1 MARLPRLTRSIIP
14 VQSPRMGATLPG
26 RLHTIDAMRGVAAIF
41 VLIGHAATFFD
52 LSYIPR
58 FWLAVDLFFLI
69 SGYVLGAIYEPR
81 FRAGLSVGDF
91 LVARLL
97 RLYPLYLLG
106 LAIGLLSG
114 GIALVLGKGD
124 LSAPDFLVAVVTGLV
139 MLPSPT
145 WGADDSLFPLNFPAW
160 SLFFELCANL
170 VLALCWRRLTQPVLV
185 AIVILSAI
193 GIAVSGSTGHGEGWS
208 NVLWGFPRVG
218 FSFFLGVLLQRQR
231 QDATRTSPLAWLLVA
246 AVVLLLAVKL
256 PDAFLFDLLTI
267 FIAFPLLVWCA
278 TSIEPQRV
286 GIARLLGAL
295 SYPLYVIHV
304 PLLSLIARGI
314 IFCGT
319 RPEALAPWLGFATVA
334 LLCGAALWLDRA
346 YDGPVRR
353 FASARL
359 KADS

>member
-1 MARLPRLTRSIIP
+1 M
-14 VQSPRMGATLPG
+14 
-26 RLHTIDAMRGVAAIF
+26 IDAMRGVAAIF
-41 VLIGHAATFFD
+41 VVIGHAATFFD
-52 LSYIPR
+52 LDYIPR

-81 FRAGLSVGDF
+81 FRAGLSVRAF
-91 LVARLL
+91 MIARLL

-114 GIALVLGKGD
+114 GIALALGKGQ
-124 LSAPDFLVAVVTGLV
+124 LSAPEFAIASITGLV

-145 WGADDSLFPLNFPAW
+145 WAAEDSLFPLNFPAW

-185 AIVILSAI
+185 AIVALSAI
-193 GIAVSGSTGHGEGWS
+193 GIAVSGSTGNGEGWS
-208 NVLWGFPRVG
+208 SVWWGFPRVG
-218 FSFFLGVLLQRQR
+218 FSFFLGVLLQRWGAER
-231 QDATRTSPLAWLLVA
+231 PRRAPSRAAWLVVA
-246 AVVLLLAVKL
+246 GVVLLLAVAL

-267 FIAFPLLVWCA
+267 GMAFPLLVWFA
-278 TSIEPQRV
+278 AAIEPPRPA
-286 GIARLLGAL
+286 IAAALGAL

-304 PLLSLIARGI
+304 PLLSIVTRGLV
-314 IFCGT
+314 FFGQ

-334 LLCGAALWLDRA
+334 LLCIAALWLDRA

-353 FASARL
+353 FASTRL
-359 KADS
+359 KAVA